1 MRALRRARTQVTQ
14 LPDAC
19 NFLGRVLPTWVV
31 RQLSKISTVR
41 VILYGETLGE
51 TRVEELE
58 FS

>member
-19 NFLGRVLPTWVV
+19 NFLGRVLPTRVV
-31 RQLSKISTVR
+31 RQLSKISTV
-41 VILYGETLGE
+41 ILYGETLRE
-51 TRVEELE
+51 TRIEELE